1 MSVLTLREAE
11 IHLNITNP
19 TGETEAELQ
28 TFIDAAE
35 AALASSRVGPIA
47 PVTKTA
53 RVSGGGRTLLLPV
66 APAVSLTSVTP
77 TGGTALTL
85 ADLYLDKVAATVAYT
100 SDSPFT
106 AFWYDVV
113 YVAGR
118 AANDVPDDLLWVN
131 KELLRLMWSAQRP
144 FGGRFASAP
153 ASAEPN
159 TSIPGTA
166 RLLDQLLADYP
177 PKVGFA

>member
-1 MSVLTLREAE
+1 MSVLTLAEAKK
-11 IHLNITNP
+11 HLNITD
-19 TGETEAELQ
+19 GDHDAEVQ
-28 TFIDAAE
+28 SFVDAAE
-35 AALASSRVGPIA
+35 AALAVSRVGPIG
-47 PVTKTA
+47 PVPTTA

-77 TGGTALTL
+77 TGGAALTL
-85 ADLYLDKVAATVAYT
+85 TDLYLDKTAGTVAYT
-100 SDSPFT
+100 SDAPFT

-118 AANDVPDDLLWVN
+118 AANDVSDYLLWVN
-131 KELLRLMWSAQRP
+131 RELLRAMWSVQRP
-144 FGGRFASAP
+144 FGGRFASTP

-159 TSIPGTA
+159 TSIPPTA

-177 PKVGFA
+177 PKTGFA